1 MTVKLFIQ
9 ALTKFLLGAVL
20 VGLLIFLPAGTVAFW
35 NGWLLM
41 GLLFVPMF
49 AAGLVMMAKNPA
61 LLQSRLDAKEKEPE
75 QKTVLLISGVMF
87 IVGFVLCGLNFRF
100 GWLPLPNGVV
110 IAASVVFLLAY
121 VLYAEVLRENTY
133 LSRTIQVQEGQRVVD
148 SGLYGI
154 VRHPMYLAT
163 VLLFLSIPLV
173 LGSLVAL
180 AVVLVYPV
188 VLVLRI
194 RKEEAVLEAELDG
207 YREYKQRV
215 RYRLIPFVW

>member
-121 VLYAEVLRENTY
+121 VLYAEVLRENT
-133 LSRTIQVQEGQRVVD
+133 
-148 SGLYGI
+148 
-154 VRHPMYLAT
+154 
-163 VLLFLSIPLV
+163 
-173 LGSLVAL
+173 
-180 AVVLVYPV
+180 
-188 VLVLRI
+188 
-194 RKEEAVLEAELDG
+194 
-207 YREYKQRV
+207 
-215 RYRLIPFVW
+215 